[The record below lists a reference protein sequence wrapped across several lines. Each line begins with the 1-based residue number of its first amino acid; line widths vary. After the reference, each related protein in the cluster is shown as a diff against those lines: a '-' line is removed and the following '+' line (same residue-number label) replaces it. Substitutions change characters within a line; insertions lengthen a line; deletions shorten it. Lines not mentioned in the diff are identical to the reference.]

1 MTQSLRAILNNFNST
16 RNVYIDPAA
25 KQIARGY
32 IVTTFR
38 DHGLQTWTE
47 EFQSNNDKVNDLF

>member
-25 KQIARGY
+25 KQIVRDY
-32 IVTTFR
+32 IVTTFM

-47 EFQSNNDKVNDLF
+47 EFQSNNDKVNNLF